1 ARSPCRFRRCLH
13 IWTDETLR
21 TTFGQDAG
29 QSIQIIHAVQPFLLA
44 VDRLR
49 PGQTAQAW
57 VEEEVRRPFD
67 LEHGPLLRV
76 RLLGLAEDAHV
87 LVVTLHH
94 IVSDGWSMPVLV
106 DELVQLYE
114 GYSQGLAE
122 VSLPA
127 LPIQYADY
135 AIWQRNWMEAGEQER
150 QLAYWQAQLGGE
162 QPVLELPTD
171 RPRPSVPDQRGAR
184 LEVLLDAGLVSA
196 LKALAQRQ
204 GCTLFMV
211 LLASFQ
217 SVLQRYSGQND
228 IRIGVPV
235 ANRTRVETER
245 LIGFFVN
252 TQVLKATFE
261 LTTTF
266 EQLLQQ
272 VRQTVL
278 EAQAYQELP
287 FEQLVEAL
295 QPDRSLSHS
304 PLFQVMFNH
313 QTQARG
319 AFKAIPGLQVE
330 GLSWE
335 GVSAQFDLTLNT
347 FEHEAGVGASLTYV
361 TALFDATTIERLA
374 RHWKFLLQGVVKS
387 FDKPLAGLPLLSTDE
402 YQQIVRAWNP
412 TEARYPA
419 GQCLHQLIEQQ
430 VARTP
435 QATALVLGEQSL
447 SYAELN
453 RRAN

>member
-1 ARSPCRFRRCLH
+1 
-13 IWTDETLR
+13 
-21 TTFGQDAG
+21 
-29 QSIQIIHAVQPFLLA
+29 
-44 VDRLR
+44 
-49 PGQTAQAW
+49 
-57 VEEEVRRPFD
+57 
-67 LEHGPLLRV
+67 RV
-76 RLLGLAEDAHV
+76 KLLGLADDEHV
-87 LVVTLHH
+87 LVLTLHH

-114 GYSQGLAE
+114 GYSQGHTD

-150 QLAYWQAQLGGE
+150 QLAYWQGQLGGE

-171 RPRPSVPDQRGAR
+171 RPRPLLPDQHGAR
-184 LEVLLDAGLVSA
+184 LEITLDTELASE

-204 GCTLFMV
+204 GGTLFMV

-217 SVLQRYSGQND
+217 SVLQRYSGQSD

-278 EAQAYQELP
+278 EAQTYQELP

-313 QTQARG
+313 QTQAKGSFRE
-319 AFKAIPGLQVE
+319 IPGLQVE
-330 GLSWE
+330 ALSWE

-347 FEHEAGVGASLTYV
+347 FEHDTGIGASLTYA
-361 TALFDATTIERLA
+361 TALFDAPTIERLA
-374 RHWKFLLQGVVKS
+374 RHWKYLLQSVVKS
-387 FDKPLAGLPLLSTDE
+387 FDKPLAELPLLSTDE
-402 YQQIVRAWNP
+402 YQRIVHDWNR
-412 TEARYPA
+412 TEASYPSEL
-419 GQCLHQLIEQQ
+419 CIHQLIEQQ
-430 VARTP
+430 VWKTP
-435 QATALVLGEQSL
+435 QATALVFGGQSL
-447 SYAELN
+447 SYTELN
-453 RRAN
+453 QQANRLAHKLRELGV